1 MGIMQYHY
9 VVCYDEELDRFEIDI
24 DTTMA
29 KFNNFVAFDSDRQE
43 WEDLDELMEA
53 DYVDYES
60 MLAEKL
66 MG

>member
-1 MGIMQYHY
+1 MQYHY
-9 VVCYDEELDRFEIDI
+9 VVCYDEETDKFEIDI

-29 KFNNFVAFDSDRQE
+29 KFDNFVAFDSDRQE

-60 MLAEKL
+60 MLSEKL
-66 MG
+66 GK

>member
-1 MGIMQYHY
+1 MQYHY
-9 VVCYDEELDRFEIDI
+9 VVCYDEETDKFEIDI

-29 KFNNFVAFDSDRQE
+29 KFDNFVAFDSDRQE

-60 MLAEKL
+60 MLLEKL
-66 MG
+66 GK

>member
-1 MGIMQYHY
+1 MQYHY
-9 VVCYDEELDRFEIDI
+9 VVCYDDELDEFTIDI

-29 KFNNFVAFDSDRQE
+29 KFDNFVTFDTVSQE
-43 WEDLDELMEA
+43 WFDMDELMEA

-66 MG
+66 GK

>member
-1 MGIMQYHY
+1 MQYHY
-9 VVCYDEELDRFEIDI
+9 VVCYDEEFDSWEIDI

-29 KFNNFVAFDSDRQE
+29 KFDDVVAFDPDHRE
-43 WEDLDELMEA
+43 WYSCDELMEA

-66 MG
+66 GA

>member
-1 MGIMQYHY
+1 MQYHY
-9 VVCYDEELDRFEIDI
+9 VVCYDEETDTFEIDI

-29 KFNNFVAFDSDRQE
+29 KFDNFVAFDSDRQE

-66 MG
+66 RG

>member
-1 MGIMQYHY
+1 MQYHY
-9 VVCYDEELDRFEIDI
+9 VVCYDEETDKFEIDI

-29 KFNNFVAFDSDRQE
+29 KFDNFVAFDSDRQV

-66 MG
+66 GK